1 MKENKRKKSG
11 ISPPKKYEKNI
22 YNYYSNSVLLLEAD
36 NFENIAPMEEFQ
48 VDWVNLAYL
57 GLVDTLALSALP
69 GCRYVLAGL
78 LEHRCV

>member
-1 MKENKRKKSG
+1 
-11 ISPPKKYEKNI
+11 
-22 YNYYSNSVLLLEAD
+22 VLLLAVD

-69 GCRYVLAGL
+69 GCRYGTSSSRWTGSISPTWAW
-78 LEHRCV
+78 

>member
-1 MKENKRKKSG
+1 VHGRARAAKTHEFL
-11 ISPPKKYEKNI
+11 
-22 YNYYSNSVLLLEAD
+22 YNLFSNSVLLLAAD

-69 GCRYVLAGL
+69 GCRYP
-78 LEHRCV
+78 

>member
-1 MKENKRKKSG
+1 
-11 ISPPKKYEKNI
+11 
-22 YNYYSNSVLLLEAD
+22 VLLLAAD

-69 GCRYVLAGL
+69 GCRYQKVF
-78 LEHRCV
+78 